1 MPVRSR
7 EVLTLQL
14 VVDCQLELLQDQQTG
29 HSREQDAVTSIP
41 AGLLTLPVEVRL
53 KILRQILLF
62 DNNFK
67 THTRRL
73 PSSSIPHLLSLDS
86 RRILEAPQFK
96 HKGKQEINGVLP
108 TYTIC
113 NINPS
118 ILRVCR
124 TLYCEGCSVLY
135 GTNLVAAVQSGI
147 SGLGAR
153 LRNYGVKVWGP
164 LDASRIAAVAD
175 GLDTSAKN
183 GPQHVSFKP
192 LIIFRGQK
200 SKVDS
205 PVYICS
211 QRDITHLIHALW
223 ILVKCPF
230 ARGMKFTVHVAPTG
244 RQRLRS
250 TMDGVVRFGLLP
262 WMHNHIEKITASL
275 HAKENSVVWTKCL
288 ATHRLAS
295 VTEPNVYTYN
305 AVCAYLEQLMASA
318 ERAIEARAYT
328 RAETLHEL
336 VCYEAC
342 SIVRTRT
349 GKLVDVSTKTKEGI
363 NRVCKL
369 IAMSAF
375 RLCEI
380 RSGAIV
386 LFRKFKTC
394 LCVDDFG
401 FIDTPKPLLDLPET
415 PAIPPACPLHW
426 PEFPSHRP
434 SPAQPIKTTRLHR
447 DEAID
452 HAILSALLALR
463 LPCATPVPEWNVR
476 LNHMLLYL
484 FNLKGDKENAKSCIR
499 RLHQTCSA
507 LWKDASAKGKTGGKW
522 TDLEILVADL
532 KDTMDKNIKGGKN
545 RAAVY
550 QRLVEEMQD
559 MVRKLWGE
567 RLTPRKGYIGLIWTF
582 RWA

>member
-7 EVLTLQL
+7 EVLTLRL
-14 VVDCQLELLQDQQTG
+14 VAECQLELVQERNTTHGRAQNP
-29 HSREQDAVTSIP
+29 DAFTAV
-41 AGLLTLPVEVRL
+41 GLLSLPIEVRL
-53 KILRQILLF
+53 KILRHVLLF

-73 PSSSIPHLLSLDS
+73 PSNSIPHLLSLDS

-118 ILRVCR
+118 ILRVCK
-124 TLYCEGCSVLY
+124 TLYWEGCSVLY

-147 SGLGAR
+147 SGLGSR
-153 LRNYGVKVWGP
+153 LSNYGIKVWGP
-164 LDASRIAAVAD
+164 LDSSRIAAATN
-175 GLDTSAKN
+175 GLKAVNSDS
-183 GPQHVSFKP
+183 PQHISFKP
-192 LIIFRGQK
+192 LITFRGQNSK
-200 SKVDS
+200 SDS
-205 PVYICS
+205 SVYICS

-223 ILVKCPF
+223 ILIKCPF
-230 ARGMKFTVHVAPTG
+230 ARGMKFTIHVASTG

-250 TMDGVVRFGLLP
+250 TMDGVIRFGLLP
-262 WMHNHIEKITASL
+262 WMHNHIEKITTSP
-275 HAKENSVVWTKCL
+275 HAKENLVVWLRCL

-305 AVCAYLEQLMASA
+305 AVCTYLEHLMASA
-318 ERAIEARAYT
+318 EKAIEAKAYT

-380 RSGAIV
+380 RSNAIV
-386 LFRKFKTC
+386 TFRGFRTC
-394 LCVDDFG
+394 VCVDG
-401 FIDTPKPLLDLPET
+401 FIVKTKPIPELPET
-415 PAIPPACPLHW
+415 PSIPPTCPLHR
-426 PEFPSHRP
+426 PEPP
-434 SPAQPIKTTRLHR
+434 KNPGPLTKPIKTTRL
-447 DEAID
+447 DKEEAVD

-476 LNHMLLYL
+476 LNQMLLYL
-484 FNLKGDKENAKSCIR
+484 FNLKNDNQNAKSCIR

-522 TDLEILVADL
+522 TDLGILVAAL
-532 KDTMDKNIKGGKN
+532 KDTMGKDIKGGKK
-545 RAAVY
+545 RAAVH
-550 QRLVEEMQD
+550 QRLVEETQD